1 MLKLKLY
8 SPISRE
14 DDRGVRN
21 DPKKPLTGEMKQRL
35 RTSVWDSCRAAYVN
49 RMKKS
54 ALVDEV
60 EETGDLEG
68 SAWIFFE
75 NILSKFD
82 LAPFEGKISKFD
94 VPGVG
99 KPKTLEFY
107 FKWYFSYRVNLN
119 AREARQNKKDRGIG
133 PAENMS
139 EYSYDVEDNSH
150 YSQYNSKYEVTGEI
164 LAEVKKKD
172 PEFQRFFE
180 QAMVMQYPTSDLK
193 EEYKEKYKTFKAM
206 LDDIT
211 RKYQAKYKLQTKR
224 GK

>member
-14 DDRGVRN
+14 DDRGTRN
-21 DPKKPLTGEMKQRL
+21 DPIKPLSGEQKERL
-35 RTSVWDSCRAAYVN
+35 KKSVWAACRAAYVN
-49 RMKKS
+49 RMRKS
-54 ALVDEV
+54 ALMDEV
-60 EETGDLEG
+60 EEQGDLEN

-82 LAPFEGKISKFD
+82 LKPFEGKISKFD
-94 VPGVG
+94 VPGQG

-139 EYSYDVEDNSH
+139 EYSYDPEDNSMFSEH
-150 YSQYNSKYEVTGEI
+150 FHKYDVTGEI
-164 LAEVKKKD
+164 LSEVKKKD
-172 PEFQRFFE
+172 PEFQRFFY
-180 QAMVMQYPTSDLK
+180 QSCQMQLSAFELK
-193 EEYKEKYKTFKAM
+193 DEYKEKYKTFKSM
-206 LDDIT
+206 LDDIV
-211 RKYQAKYKLQTKR
+211 RKYSHKYKLQTKR